1 MKRTLPIKSSK
12 ARALKVTLR
21 HDPFPQRSGSPP
33 DQRVSPRAPPLLLD
47 THLQEVVEGDPLI
60 HLVRLLGTEHMQRE
74 RLPPGDSPHQDTD
87 AGAPLIKRRGGFSG
101 LLPPA

>member
-12 ARALKVTLR
+12 ARALKVTPR

-33 DQRVSPRAPPLLLD
+33 DQRAPPRAPPLLLD

-74 RLPPGDSPHQDTD
+74 RLPPGDPPQDRD
-87 AGAPLIKRRGGFSG
+87 AGAPLIKRRGRFSG
-101 LLPPA
+101 MLPPA